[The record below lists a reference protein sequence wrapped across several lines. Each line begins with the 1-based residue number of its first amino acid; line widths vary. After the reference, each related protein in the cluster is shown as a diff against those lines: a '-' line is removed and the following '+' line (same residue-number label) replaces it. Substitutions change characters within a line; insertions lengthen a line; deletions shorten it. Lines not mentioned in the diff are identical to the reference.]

1 MKTKI
6 IAKDKEHLKDL
17 IQKEIEL
24 NGNTCDLNHID
35 ISQVEDIS
43 SLFFQSN
50 FNGDISKWNVSYV
63 LNMQAMF
70 RKSEFNG
77 DISKWNVEN
86 VENMNFMFEQS
97 KFQGDLSNWKAYKAT
112 IGFMLSDSPAKI
124 PYWAE
129 YIHLEE
135 RKQAIDKYTLAEKL
149 HKELDNQLNNTNNLS
164 KKTKI

>member
-1 MKTKI
+1 MKPTI
-6 IAKDKEHLKDL
+6 IANDKEHLQEL
-17 IQKEIEL
+17 IKNEINL
-24 NGNTCDLNHID
+24 SGNRCDLNHID
-35 ISQVEDIS
+35 VSNITIFTGLFEKSQ
-43 SLFFQSN
+43 

-63 LNMQAMF
+63 LNMQEMF

-86 VENMNFMFEQS
+86 VENMNFMFEKS